1 MKNSYI
7 EKQLIARR
15 SHTHQNKKRIVPNY
29 LDRLPVS
36 NNQNISEKKKWYIY
50 ISCSTTKY
58 VNENPLF

>member
-7 EKQLIARR
+7 EKQLIARP

-36 NNQNISEKKKWYIY
+36 NNQNISEKKNGIY
-50 ISCSTTKY
+50 IFH
-58 VNENPLF
+58 VQLRNM

>member
-36 NNQNISEKKKWYIY
+36 NNQNISEKKNGIY
-50 ISCSTTKY
+50 IFH
-58 VNENPLF
+58 VQLRNM

>member
-7 EKQLIARR
+7 EKQLLARR

-36 NNQNISEKKKWYIY
+36 NNQNISEKKNGIY
-50 ISCSTTKY
+50 IFH
-58 VNENPLF
+58 VQLRNM